1 MHKIV
6 EMKVLRVLI
15 IAVVTMVSFTASAQT
30 KALNKLIERY
40 KNSPEVLYTE
50 KRNPQTKEVL
60 KKEIIVSITDE
71 KDVKELTEAL
81 QKFINEG
88 DGITDVTRTKTMTE
102 VKAETNDRRY
112 SIMVTRGKDN
122 KVSLIYNERPISTK
136 SNKTKI
142 IIRDSND

>member
-1 MHKIV
+1 
-6 EMKVLRVLI
+6 MKVLRVLI

-30 KALNKLIERY
+30 KALNKLIEKY

-112 SIMVTRGKDN
+112 SIMITKGKDN

>member
-30 KALNKLIERY
+30 KALNKLIEKY

-112 SIMVTRGKDN
+112 SIMMTKGKDN
-122 KVSLIYNERPISTK
+122 NVSLIYNERPISTK

>member
-1 MHKIV
+1 
-6 EMKVLRVLI
+6 MKVLRVLM
-15 IAVVTMVSFTASAQT
+15 IAVVTMVSFTASAQS
-30 KALNKLIERY
+30 KALNKLIEKY

-60 KKEIIVSITDE
+60 KKEIIASITDE

-81 QKFINEG
+81 QKFINDG

-112 SIMVTRGKDN
+112 SIMVTKGKDN
-122 KVSLIYNERPISTK
+122 KVSLIYNERPVSTK
-136 SNKTKI
+136 NNKAKVITIK
-142 IIRDSND
+142 DSDD

>member
-1 MHKIV
+1 
-6 EMKVLRVLI
+6 MKVLRVLI

-30 KALNKLIERY
+30 KALNKLIDKY

>member
-1 MHKIV
+1 MYKIV

-30 KALNKLIERY
+30 KALNKLIDKY

-112 SIMVTRGKDN
+112 SIMVTKGKDN

>member
-30 KALNKLIERY
+30 KALNKLIEKY